1 MVLGV
6 VLGPGNLEEDNW
18 RPLYFGWPKQS
29 SPATRKEFADFEKN
43 DVQRSSA
50 RNNKVLVAA
59 TGEGKTEKISAS
71 KVGFEAMK
79 G

>member
-18 RPLYFGWPKQS
+18 RPLYFGGPKQS
-29 SPATRKEFADFEKN
+29 SPATRKEF
-43 DVQRSSA
+43 DVQRTSA
-50 RNNKVLVAA
+50 RNKKVLVAA
-59 TGEGKTEKISAS
+59 TGERKTEKISAS
-71 KVGFEAMK
+71 EVGFEAMK

>member
-29 SPATRKEFADFEKN
+29 SPATRKEFADFEKTTLIA
-43 DVQRSSA
+43 QA
-50 RNNKVLVAA
+50 H
-59 TGEGKTEKISAS
+59 KIIQC
-71 KVGFEAMK
+71 
-79 G
+79 